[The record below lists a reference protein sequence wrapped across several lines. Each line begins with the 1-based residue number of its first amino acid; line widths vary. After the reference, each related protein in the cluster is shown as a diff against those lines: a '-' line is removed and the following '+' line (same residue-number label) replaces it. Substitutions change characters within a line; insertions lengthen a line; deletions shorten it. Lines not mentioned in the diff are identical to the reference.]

1 MFCKNTFELNIKNA
15 KTFLVIGAN
24 KANSSDDIFIKDDLE
39 YCVLIEPLP
48 MCVEFLKEKYKNDD
62 RYEIY
67 DFAISEE
74 ESIQDMIT
82 VKDLNNDL
90 IGSSSLIKFV
100 KNNITNILGEDKNN
114 IVSVKTITLNKLK
127 NNFKLNA
134 FDVIQVDTEG
144 YDKIIFDQIIENK
157 IIFKNIK
164 LETMWLNNLDKEKIH
179 IELIKNNFFIYDDG
193 CNLLA
198 YESKQ

>member
-1 MFCKNTFELNIKNA
+1 
-15 KTFLVIGAN
+15 
-24 KANSSDDIFIKDDLE
+24 
-39 YCVLIEPLP
+39 
-48 MCVEFLKEKYKNDD
+48 
-62 RYEIY
+62 
-67 DFAISEE
+67 
-74 ESIQDMIT
+74 
-82 VKDLNNDL
+82 
-90 IGSSSLIKFV
+90 
-100 KNNITNILGEDKNN
+100 LGEDKNN